1 MSRIGK
7 QPIPILSGVE
17 VTVTGT
23 VVRVQGPKGELS
35 LDHHPALEVL
45 VDEDPK
51 QLRVTRPDD
60 SRANR
65 SLHGLTRSLI
75 DNMVAGVVTPFEKQ
89 LEIHGEGYQAVL
101 EGDILNLSV
110 GFAHM
115 VKLSLPSGISCEL
128 PSSTLVKVSGCDK
141 QAVGQF
147 AANIR
152 AVRPPEPYKGK
163 GIRYRDE
170 YVRRKQGKAFASAG
184 S

>member
-1 MSRIGK
+1 
-7 QPIPILSGVE
+7 
-17 VTVTGT
+17 

-35 LDHHPALEVL
+35 WDHHPALAVEVD
-45 VDEDPK
+45 DEPS

-65 SLHGLTRSLI
+65 ALHGLTRSLI
-75 DNMVAGVVTPFEKQ
+75 NNMVTGVVTPFEKQ
-89 LEIHGEGYQAVL
+89 LEIHGVGYQAVL
-101 EGDILNLSV
+101 DDNILNLNV

-115 VKLSLPSGISCEL
+115 VKMSLPAGVTCEL
-128 PSSTLVKVSGCDK
+128 TSPTLVKISGCDK

-147 AANIR
+147 AADIR

-170 YVRRKQGKAFASAG
+170 YVKRKQGKAFATTAG
-184 S
+184 

>member
-7 QPIPILSGVE
+7 QPIPIPAGVE
-17 VTVTGT
+17 VSVDGV
-23 VVRVQGPKGELS
+23 VVRVKGPKGELS
-35 LDHHPALEVL
+35 RDVHPAMAVEI
-45 VDEDPK
+45 DDDPN
-51 QLRVTRPDD
+51 QLRVVRPDD

-75 DNMVAGVVTPFEKQ
+75 SNMVEGVVSPFEKQ
-89 LEIHGEGYQAVL
+89 LEIHGVGYQAVL
-101 EGDILNLSV
+101 DGNNLNLSV

-115 VKLSLPSGISCEL
+115 VKLALPDGVSCEL
-128 PSSTLVKVSGCDK
+128 PSATLVKVIGCDK

-147 AANIR
+147 AANVR

-170 YVRRKQGKAFASAG
+170 YVRRKQGKAFAGAG
-184 S
+184 G

>member
-7 QPIPILSGVE
+7 QPIPIPSGVE
-17 VTVTGT
+17 VSVGGT
-23 VVRVQGPKGELS
+23 VVKVQGPKGELS
-35 LDHHPALEVL
+35 LDHHPAMGIEI
-45 VDEDPK
+45 DEDPS

-75 DNMVAGVVTPFEKQ
+75 NNMVIGVVTPFQKQ
-89 LEIHGEGYQAVL
+89 LEIHGVGYQAVL
-101 EGDILNLSV
+101 DGDILNLSV

-115 VKLSLPSGISCEL
+115 VKLPLPSGVVCEL
-128 PSSTLVKVSGCDK
+128 TSPTLVKVSGCDK

-147 AANIR
+147 AADIR

-170 YVRRKQGKAFASAG
+170 YVRRKQGKAFATSAG
-184 S
+184 